1 MTPILETSRLILKPL
16 ELEDAATTQVF
27 FPHWD
32 IVRFLNEKVPWP
44 YPEDGAL
51 QYYREVALPA
61 VARGDEW
68 VWAIRLKDGPP
79 HLIGTINL
87 STSRND
93 NRGFWIAL
101 PWQGRGLMS
110 EACEAVTE
118 FWFNT
123 LGRQRLI
130 VAKATG
136 NVASRRVSEK
146 QGARLVT
153 IEERNFVSGRLP
165 AEIWELT
172 REAWNARER

>member
-1 MTPILETSRLILKPL
+1 
-16 ELEDAATTQVF
+16 
-27 FPHWD
+27 
-32 IVRFLNEKVPWP
+32 
-44 YPEDGAL
+44 
-51 QYYREVALPA
+51 
-61 VARGDEW
+61 
-68 VWAIRLKDGPP
+68 
-79 HLIGTINL
+79 
-87 STSRND
+87 
-93 NRGFWIAL
+93 
-101 PWQGRGLMS
+101 MS

-146 QGARLVT
+146 QGARLVA